1 MLLSGQLAL
10 QVFFLQRCNNM
21 GWQAFSVK
29 GQINTWVFVGHLC
42 HNDSTLLM
50 VRNRPLIIHDNKWYC
65 WFPIK
70 FYHGHE
76 HLNLTCFSWNMKFSW
91 NITLLLILCSHLK
104 MKKIILRL
112 QAMEKQAAK
121 LIWPMGCSLSILLRA
136 SSWLFSLMYRKWSPK
151 QQGITKSLLF
161 GFGIYS
167 VIF

>member
-1 MLLSGQLAL
+1 MLLSGPLAL
-10 QVFFLQRCNNM
+10 QMFFLQRCNNM

-29 GQINTWVFVGHLC
+29 GQINIWVFVGHLC
-42 HNDSTLLM
+42 HNDSTFLM
-50 VRNRPLIIHDNKWYC
+50 VQNQPLIIHDNKWYC

-70 FYHGHE
+70 FYYEHE
-76 HLNLTCFSWNMKFSW
+76 NLNLTCFSRNMKFSG
-91 NITLLLILCSHLK
+91 NITLLLIFVQPFK
-104 MKKIILRL
+104 NEKIILRL

-121 LIWPMGCSLSILLRA
+121 LSLFILLRA

-151 QQGITKSLLF
+151 QQGIPKSLLF